1 MSPKRIAIIG
11 ADPIGLE
18 AALYGARLGHDVHVY
33 DGFRLVDHFCLE
45 ILPAKEKRRGRC

>member
-33 DGFRLVDHFCLE
+33 DGSGWWTTFV
-45 ILPAKEKRRGRC
+45 